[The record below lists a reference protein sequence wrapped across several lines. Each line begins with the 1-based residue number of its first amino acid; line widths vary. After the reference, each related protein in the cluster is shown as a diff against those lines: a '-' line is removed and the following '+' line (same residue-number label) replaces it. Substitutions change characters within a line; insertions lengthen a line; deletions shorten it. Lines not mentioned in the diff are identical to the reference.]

1 MMVGPTI
8 LVASTPV
15 AFGSAVQASLIP
27 AERRWGL
34 FALVLA
40 FAEALAAMTLLTSL
54 VR

>member
-1 MMVGPTI
+1 MVGPTI
-8 LVASTPV
+8 LVASTPI

-40 FAEALAAMTLLTSL
+40 VAEALTAMTLLTSL
-54 VR
+54 LD